1 MSALNWKPF
10 VYGGLASM
18 VAEFGTFPVDLTKT
32 RLQVQGQSADARFR
46 EVRYRGMFHA
56 LFRICREEG
65 GRALYSGIAPALL
78 RQASYGTIK
87 IGIYQSLKGLFVDRM
102 EDETLLINVICGVV
116 SGVISSAIANPTDVL
131 KIRMQ
136 AQGSL
141 FQGGMIGSFIDIYQQ
156 EDVCCRQ
163 DAVQR
168 QIRPEGVLPTAQRA
182 AIVVGVELPVYDI
195 TKKHLILSGLMGD
208 TIFAHFV
215 SSFTCGLAGAIASNP
230 VDVVRTRMMNQ
241 RAIVGNTELY
251 RGTLDGLVKTWKSE
265 GFFALYKGFWPN
277 WLRLGPWNII
287 FFITYEQLKRLP
299 F

>member
-10 VYGGLASM
+10 VYGGLASI

-87 IGIYQSLKGLFVDRM
+87 IGIYQSLKRLFVERLEELLACSVQPVDLLFASLGSDFLFLIA
-102 EDETLLINVICGVV
+102 DETLLINVICGVV
-116 SGVISSAIANPTDVL
+116 SGVISSALANPTDVL

-156 EDVCCRQ
+156 EGTRGLW
-163 DAVQR
+163 R
-168 QIRPEGVLPTAQRA
+168 GVVPTAQRA

-208 TIFAHFV
+208 TIFTHFV
-215 SSFTCGLAGAIASNP
+215 
-230 VDVVRTRMMNQ
+230 
-241 RAIVGNTELY
+241 
-251 RGTLDGLVKTWKSE
+251 
-265 GFFALYKGFWPN
+265 
-277 WLRLGPWNII
+277 
-287 FFITYEQLKRLP
+287 
-299 F
+299 

>member
-10 VYGGLASM
+10 VYGGLASI

-32 RLQVQGQSADARFR
+32 RLQVQGQSGDARFR

-65 GRALYSGIAPALL
+65 VRALYSGIAPALL

-87 IGIYQSLKGLFVDRM
+87 IGIYQSMKRLFVERLEGLCYQRAAAPM
-102 EDETLLINVICGVV
+102 
-116 SGVISSAIANPTDVL
+116 P
-131 KIRMQ
+131 IRMQ

-156 EDVCCRQ
+156 EGTRGLW
-163 DAVQR
+163 R
-168 QIRPEGVLPTAQRA
+168 GVVPTAQRA

-208 TIFAHFV
+208 TIFTHFV

-241 RAIVGNTELY
+241 RAIVGSVELY
-251 RGTLDGLVKTWKSE
+251 KGTLDGLVKTWKSE

-287 FFITYEQLKRLP
+287 VSFSIFLSHMSN
-299 F
+299 